1 MNDVTLYI
9 TLYITLYTTLSLI
22 YIVSGVLDYY
32 YLAWRLNT
40 MKAEIREKRSLEN
53 KLREMLVYYQG
64 AKPLGFGEEE

>member
-1 MNDVTLYI
+1 MNDV

-22 YIVSGVLDYY
+22 YIVSVLDYY